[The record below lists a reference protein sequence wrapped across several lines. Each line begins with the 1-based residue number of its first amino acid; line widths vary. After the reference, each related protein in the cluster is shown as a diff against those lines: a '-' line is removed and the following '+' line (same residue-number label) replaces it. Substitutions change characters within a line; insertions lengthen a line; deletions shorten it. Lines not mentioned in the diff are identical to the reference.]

1 MNINITG
8 VNKRPQNTLG
18 VNLGKYLL
26 IKDVITL
33 TSFLY

>member
-8 VNKRPQNTLG
+8 VNKRPQNTLS